1 MRKVLILG
9 ATSMIAQHC
18 CRLWA
23 AQGDALYLVGRN
35 QERLE
40 SIAADARV
48 RGANSVH
55 TACIDL
61 NLVDQH
67 ESLLKDANTYLG
79 GIDVVLIAHGTL
91 PKQRRCE
98 ESVDLTLQQIHTN
111 ALSTVSL
118 LTLFANLLE
127 ARRAG
132 TLAVITSVAGDRGRA
147 SNYVY
152 GSAKALVNSFLSGLR
167 QRLHQANVVV
177 LTIKPGFV
185 DTPMTAE
192 FKKGPLWAQP
202 DEVARRIILAIERG
216 ELEIYVPWFWRYI
229 MAVIKGI
236 PLRLFRALKL

>member
-118 LTLFANLLE
+118 LTLFANLFE

-229 MAVIKGI
+229 MAVIRGI

>member
-118 LTLFANLLE
+118 LTLFANLFE

-229 MAVIKGI
+229 MVIIKAI
-236 PLRLFRALKL
+236 PLGFFKRISF

>member
-1 MRKVLILG
+1 MRKVLVLG

-23 AQGDALYLVGRN
+23 AQGNVLYLVGRN
-35 QERLE
+35 QEKLE

-48 RGANSVH
+48 RGANSVQ

-67 ESLLKDANTYLG
+67 ESLLKDADTYLG
-79 GIDVVLIAHGTL
+79 GIDIVLIAHGTL
-91 PKQRRCE
+91 PNQRQCE
-98 ESVDLTLQQIHTN
+98 ESVDLTFQEIHTN

-118 LTLFANLLE
+118 LTLSANLFE
-127 ARRAG
+127 ARRTG

-167 QRLHQANVVV
+167 QRLHHANVVV

-185 DTPMTAE
+185 DTPMTAD
-192 FKKGPLWAQP
+192 FKKSPLWAQP
-202 DEVARRIILAIERG
+202 DEVARRIIIAIERG
-216 ELEIYVPWFWRYI
+216 ELEVYVPWFWRYI

-236 PLRLFRALKL
+236 PLRLFGALKL

>member
-23 AQGDALYLVGRN
+23 AQGNALYLVGRN
-35 QERLE
+35 QEKLE

-67 ESLLKDANTYLG
+67 ESLLKDADTYLG
-79 GIDVVLIAHGTL
+79 GLDIVLIAHGTL
-91 PKQRRCE
+91 PNQRLCE

-118 LTLFANLLE
+118 LTLSANLFE

-132 TLAVITSVAGDRGRA
+132 TLAAITSVAGDRGRA

-167 QRLHQANVVV
+167 QRLHKADVVV

-185 DTPMTAE
+185 DTPMTAD
-192 FKKGPLWAQP
+192 FKKGLFWAQP
-202 DEVARRIILAIERG
+202 DDVARRIVIAIERG
-216 ELEIYVPWFWRYI
+216 ELEVYVPWFWRFI
-229 MAVIKGI
+229 MTVIKGI
-236 PLRLFRALKL
+236 PLKLFRALKL